1 MKKQAGFTL
10 IELMIVVAIIGILAA
25 IAIPTYQDFTVRA
38 KVSEAL
44 VSVGPAKVGVSEY
57 YSALAS
63 WATDGITAGFETD
76 YDTKFVNSVLW
87 DGGTLLMTVEMKSI
101 GTAILDGEIIVIEAT
116 ATTGAVDWNCDTAL
130 PGFTVSNEF
139 VPADCRT
146 NSYQ

>member
-1 MKKQAGFTL
+1 
-10 IELMIVVAIIGILAA
+10 MIVVAIIGILAA

-57 YSALAS
+57 YSALAEFP
-63 WATDGITAGFETD
+63 TDAVTAGFQSN
-76 YDTKFVNSVLW
+76 YDTKFVNSVRWNL
-87 DGGTLLMTVEMKSI
+87 GTLSLEVYMKSI
-101 GTAILDGEIIVIEAT
+101 GTAIATDQTIFIEAT
-116 ATTGAVDWNCDTAL
+116 GTEGAVDWNCDTAL
-130 PGFTVSNEF
+130 GGTVLPEF